1 MNEQLDPLMQE
12 VLNEAYQIAGGL
24 NHKEKETTNRFGIG
38 EVDWK
43 EIKKENK

>member
-1 MNEQLDPLMQE
+1 MNQPIQD
-12 VLNEAYQIAGGL
+12 VLNEAYQIASGL

-43 EIKKENK
+43 EIKNKKENE